1 MRRPRKHSLKFDDEL
16 IRRFVATF
24 AQLDELGCL
33 PSAPPPPELFAGMD
47 ADGSVCWRPAVIATP
62 REQLHELYRRVPGPF
77 PALYE
82 ELVLNYRWLEV
93 DLQTARLLANPPGP
107 TLDGLADEML
117 GDPVLINTLLP
128 AGFIPFGK
136 ATDLCYDPM
145 CFDLDSRQGDD
156 CPIVQLEHESI
167 LCHDKIGASWQ
178 RFPSFRDLMC
188 ETIDLAQSKHD

>member
-1 MRRPRKHSLKFDDEL
+1 MRRSHKHSLKFDDEL

-24 AQLDELGCL
+24 EQLDDLSC
-33 PSAPPPPELFAGMD
+33 SVSDPPPDLFVGRNAYD
-47 ADGSVCWRPAVIATP
+47 WPCWRPAIISTP

-93 DLQTARLLANPPGP
+93 HLETVMLLANPPGP
-107 TLDGLADEML
+107 AMDELADEML

-128 AGFIPFGK
+128 AGFIPFGRVSGGR
-136 ATDLCYDPM
+136 YDPM
-145 CFDLDSRQGDD
+145 CFDLNSRQGDD

-167 LCHDKIGASWQ
+167 LCHDKIGKSWQ

-188 ETIDLAQSKHD
+188 ATIDLAQSKHD